1 MRAMIALL
9 MTATALAAAGDPTSG
24 PQVGDKLGTF
34 KAKVVTG
41 DDAGKEF
48 QLPLKGKD
56 GPTLIV
62 FVQKFSRPAFKLL
75 KPIDEFAGGKEGLAA
90 HVVWI
95 TDDVEKTEA
104 YLKKAQ
110 NSLKMQMPLSV
121 CLDGKDG
128 PMAYGL
134 NDQAAITI
142 LVAKDRKV
150 VANFASADPNE
161 TDARKVID
169 AVKKAL
175 EKK

>member
-1 MRAMIALL
+1 MRCVVAILVSAGLVS
-9 MTATALAAAGDPTSG
+9 AAGDPASG

-34 KAKVVTG
+34 KAKAVTG
-41 DDAGKEF
+41 GDAGKEF
-48 QLPLKGKD
+48 QFPGKSKD
-56 GPTLIV
+56 GPTLII

-90 HVVWI
+90 QVVWV
-95 TDDVEKTEA
+95 TGDVEKTEE

-150 VANFASADPNE
+150 VANFAYADPNE
-161 TDARKVID
+161 NDAPKVIE
-169 AVKKAL
+169 ALKKAL
-175 EKK
+175 PKP

>member
-1 MRAMIALL
+1 MHI
-9 MTATALAAAGDPTSG
+9 ATAFLFSGSLFLAGDPTSG

-150 VANFASADPNE
+150 VANFAYADPNE

>member
-41 DDAGKEF
+41 DDAGTEF

-95 TDDVEKTEA
+95 TDDVKKTEA

-110 NSLKMQMPLSV
+110 NSLKFQTPLSV
-121 CLDGKDG
+121 NLDGKDG

-134 NDQAAITI
+134 NDRVALTV
-142 LVAKDRKV
+142 LVAKGGKV
-150 VANFASADPNE
+150 VANFAFVDPNE
-161 TDARKVID
+161 TDAPKVIESL
-169 AVKKAL
+169 KKIVS
-175 EKK
+175 K